1 MKNLDDSTG
10 NMKKDGEKERQVRPL
25 QKMFTAV
32 PPSYDLINRLIT
44 FRFDERW
51 RKKAAAVMLADEP
64 GQVLDLCT
72 GSGDLAMHLHKRAA
86 PGTVISA
93 LDYSGPMLE
102 VARKKAIKR
111 NAQRINFL
119 LGDAANMPFENHCF
133 DVIGIAFAFRNL
145 TFRNPD
151 KNLFL
156 DEIFRILKPGGKFVV
171 VETSQPSNPFL
182 KNLFH
187 LYMRRITVP
196 LGGMLSG
203 QRHAYHYLA
212 HSAIHFYSPAELIDM
227 MKHAGFDLV
236 LHRPYF
242 GGISAIW
249 AFRKPG

>member
-1 MKNLDDSTG
+1 
-10 NMKKDGEKERQVRPL
+10 MKKDRKKERESAVRPL

-51 RKKAAAVMLADEP
+51 RNKAAAVMLQDKP

-72 GSGDLAMHLHKRAA
+72 GSGDLAMHLHKRATSDTA
-86 PGTVISA
+86 IYA
-93 LDYSGPMLE
+93 LDYSEPMLE
-102 VARKKAIKR
+102 LARQKAGKR
-111 NAQRINFL
+111 GAQRINFL
-119 LGDAANMPFENHCF
+119 LEDAAAMPFENDYF

-151 KNLFL
+151 KCLFL
-156 DEIFRILKPGGKFVV
+156 NEILRILKPGGKFVI
-171 VETSQPSNPFL
+171 VETSQPSNML
-182 KNLFH
+182 LQRLFH
-187 LYMRRITVP
+187 FYMRWITVP

-227 MKHAGFDLV
+227 MKDAGFDLM

-249 AFRKPG
+249 AFKKPV